1 MEVDVPLN
9 SKLGPHYEVVATIQP
24 IIDTP
29 TTVVGA
35 LKSVSDGV
43 LLKTSSQTWD
53 HAQLRTIP
61 STESTMTVITSRQTA
76 DGQQKANNQKTA
88 ARETKGSSPMPR
100 KTKRLRFKNLKWT
113 YQGEEQAELIA
124 MAMLGQS
131 NKAIQRELEFS
142 DGEITYALSKAKELQ
157 ALPQAIRASWRD
169 GTNPVARQI
178 RVEMMAVLRVDIQQR
193 LPKLIYHPTQELA
206 PAIKG

>member
-1 MEVDVPLN
+1 
-9 SKLGPHYEVVATIQP
+9 
-24 IIDTP
+24 
-29 TTVVGA
+29 
-35 LKSVSDGV
+35 
-43 LLKTSSQTWD
+43 
-53 HAQLRTIP
+53 
-61 STESTMTVITSRQTA
+61 
-76 DGQQKANNQKTA
+76 
-88 ARETKGSSPMPR
+88 MPR